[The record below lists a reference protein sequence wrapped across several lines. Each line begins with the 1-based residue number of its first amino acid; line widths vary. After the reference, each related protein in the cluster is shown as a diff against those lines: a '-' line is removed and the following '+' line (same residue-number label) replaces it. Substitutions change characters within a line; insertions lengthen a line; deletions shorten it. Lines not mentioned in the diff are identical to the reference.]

1 MKTLLFI
8 ASLATD
14 SLPPLEMLFHS
25 IDSFYLRKMETELAE
40 FQFSKKGEWL
50 KYVPTLG
57 VTYTLDGRPRPA
69 ISFSS
74 SVIYRARKDRQTI
87 ASKRR
92 SIIGKNRL
100 EAEALKEE
108 VQEMVLRYYRAV
120 REHELEKQI
129 FDIDRQ
135 LFAIQQAE
143 YERLE
148 LAPSEYLA
156 ARRRFLVKEQQ
167 FLSVGEGLRQ
177 LRRTVLT
184 ASHYQ

>member
-25 IDSFYLRKMETELAE
+25 IDSFYLQKMETELAE
-40 FQFSKKGEWL
+40 FQISKKGEWL

-57 VTYTLDGRPRPA
+57 LTYTLDGRPRPA

-92 SIIGKNRL
+92 SIIEKNRL
-100 EAEALKEE
+100 EAEILKDE
-108 VQEMVLRYYRAV
+108 VQEMVLRYYRTV

-129 FDIDRQ
+129 FNIDRQ

-148 LAPSEYLA
+148 LAPSAYLE
-156 ARRRFLVKEQQ
+156 ARRQFLIKEQQ
-167 FLSVGEGLRQ
+167 FLSAREKSRQ
-177 LRRTVLT
+177 SRRSILNI
-184 ASHYQ
+184 AHYH